1 MQKDVEDYNRLGED
15 QWECQC
21 GSTKGANI
29 RKEALCTAHITA
41 AELDSHPEPS
51 VPGSGF
57 MRHPVL
63 EKQDSDGF

>member
-1 MQKDVEDYNRLGED
+1 MGMSVWKRQ
-15 QWECQC
+15 
-21 GSTKGANI
+21 
-29 RKEALCTAHITA
+29 ALCTAHITA